1 MTDPSQ
7 EPVEQV
13 TPVDEEAKPPF
24 HVPVP
29 ENRDPGNTDP
39 AHLTEDLSDEELLEA
54 NAAVEEAISSL
65 PKDNGGVI
73 Q

>member
-7 EPVEQV
+7 EPAKQTEVEG
-13 TPVDEEAKPPF
+13 AI
-24 HVPVP
+24 VPA
-29 ENRDPGNTDP
+29 DPGNTDP
-39 AHLTEDLSDEELLEA
+39 AHLTEDLSDDELLEA
-54 NAAVEEAISSL
+54 NAAVEEAIASL